1 MLYAIN
7 LPELVTKTNV
17 EYEDLALDLALNSHK
32 LKMVKEKLEKNIFS
46 TNLFNT
52 ELYCQ
57 HYEQLLEGTQKK

>member
-1 MLYAIN
+1 MNTLSSESILGIPSLRSPLNICSLIYILGSSP
-7 LPELVTKTNV
+7 LP
-17 EYEDLALDLALNSHK
+17 
-32 LKMVKEKLEKNIFS
+32 